1 MFFPVRNALIY
12 ALVSAIT
19 GFATGF
25 AKANVLDEMP
35 NTQACRTLKNDIM
48 PHVESRQNRDDLDFL
63 MVGTYR
69 QGKDG
74 EQCRIFKG
82 DRDRIKNSR
91 DLNLSGISL
100 YARERVFAWGRSCLL
115 DWCDACSG
123 YSAISSSFLYA
134 AGTELNLV
142 PWIVPEHLD
151 DSPHLTSY
159 GRQKKWYSD

>member
-115 DWCDACSG
+115 DWCDAAPGTPQSQVP
-123 YSAISSSFLYA
+123 SSTPPEPSSISCPGSFPN
-134 AGTELNLV
+134 T
-142 PWIVPEHLD
+142 WTI
-151 DSPHLTSY
+151 
-159 GRQKKWYSD
+159 RRI